1 MTPDQIAFTN
11 AFNNQRGLLAGFAK
25 CWNRDE
31 LQLVRDGLYIGL
43 ASELLP
49 VEYALV
55 QETIVTNP
63 SVATTRDS
71 PAGFMTMIHVARTCP
86 EWQALVDRLL
96 ELADRVDC
104 DLPGIWKTLEDG
116 RMEWLTAINGAQTL
130 KSLLLEMLKRDS
142 ATNSVGDVSDAKMI
156 WMYSLACN
164 IPALEAERQKWAA
177 AVQMTDPLRPLLK
190 YQAQLWD
197 ARHEH
202 WRALDVGVQAA
213 AERGGSTVEATWSVG
228 FDVDE
233 GNGRDT
239 SSH

>member
-1 MTPDQIAFTN
+1 
-11 AFNNQRGLLAGFAK
+11 
-25 CWNRDE
+25 
-31 LQLVRDGLYIGL
+31 
-43 ASELLP
+43 LLP
-49 VEYALV
+49 VEYSLV

-156 WMYSLACN
+156 WMYSLSCK
-164 IPALEAERQKWAA
+164 IPALEAERQ
-177 AVQMTDPLRPLLK
+177 
-190 YQAQLWD
+190 
-197 ARHEH
+197 
-202 WRALDVGVQAA
+202 
-213 AERGGSTVEATWSVG
+213 
-228 FDVDE
+228 
-233 GNGRDT
+233 NGRQRSKRRILCDRC
-239 SSH
+239 SSIKHNCGMHGTRTGGPWTWVSRLLQNEGVRQ